1 MSSVVDVVLPLA
13 VPESSITESEVYVV
27 RASSVITYPCIVVRS
42 LLRFSAFKP
51 RTVLMRLFFVFLF
64 MSLKWFLVQF
74 LPIPHFGLRCP
85 IPDLV
90 LVKSEFHVFYTHA

>member
-1 MSSVVDVVLPLA
+1 
-13 VPESSITESEVYVV
+13 
-27 RASSVITYPCIVVRS
+27 
-42 LLRFSAFKP
+42 
-51 RTVLMRLFFVFLF
+51 MRLFFVFLF